1 MGVGVWKGE
10 CVRVWEGECVAVCV
24 WLRCCSE
31 VELVHTDACVAHTF
45 PDRLFASLVWRGT
58 GCSHFLIV
66 TVLGDT
72 GWDYVTPLV
81 HSVAINGARICN
93 PAFPCSAGIMSCGET
108 FTCGGSTGTSGM
120 CRLLCVWH
128 V

>member
-1 MGVGVWKGE
+1 MRCASISRPLV
-10 CVRVWEGECVAVCV
+10 CFPCVA
-24 WLRCCSE
+24 E
-31 VELVHTDACVAHTF
+31 
-45 PDRLFASLVWRGT
+45 GT

-72 GWDYVTPLV
+72 GWDYVTPVV

-93 PAFPCSAGIMSCGET
+93 PAFPCSAGVIACGDT

-120 CRLLCVWH
+120 CRLLCVWVH
-128 V
+128 VACIRFVWGSHLAD